1 MKRKRLS
8 PPSLVFVS
16 LVILFMY
23 LPVLMMVL
31 YSFNANDARN
41 SAAFTG
47 FTLRWY
53 KELFSTTRGIGESLW
68 STLQL
73 GALSTL
79 LATVIG
85 TAGAVGLARMKVGLA
100 SRIGRAAET
109 MMTLPIMIPEIVL
122 GMALMAL
129 FYLVELPFGMLTLT
143 LAHTTFCVP
152 YILIVVRGRLA
163 GMDPALEEA
172 ARDLGASPRR
182 VLWDITLPLLWPAVL
197 SGAFLALAMS
207 LDDLIIS
214 FFVTGAGVNT
224 LPLYIYSSVK
234 TGVSLKIN
242 ALATLMLIA
251 AFSVGV
257 FFTIRGR
264 KTASQPSP

>member
-1 MKRKRLS
+1 MKRKKLS

-53 KELFSTTRGIGESLW
+53 QELFSTTRGIGESLW
-68 STLQL
+68 TTIQL
-73 GALSTL
+73 GVLSTL

-85 TAGAVGLARMKVGLA
+85 TAGAIGLSRMKLGLP
-100 SRIGRAAET
+100 SKIGRVAET
-109 MMTLPIMIPEIVL
+109 LMTLPIMIPEIVL
-122 GMALMAL
+122 GMAFMAL

-182 VLWDITLPLLWPAVL
+182 VLWDIILPLVSPAVL

-242 ALATLMLIA
+242 ALATLMLVIA
-251 AFSVGV
+251 FAVGV
-257 FFTIRGR
+257 ITTLRS
-264 KTASQPSP
+264 KKASSQ